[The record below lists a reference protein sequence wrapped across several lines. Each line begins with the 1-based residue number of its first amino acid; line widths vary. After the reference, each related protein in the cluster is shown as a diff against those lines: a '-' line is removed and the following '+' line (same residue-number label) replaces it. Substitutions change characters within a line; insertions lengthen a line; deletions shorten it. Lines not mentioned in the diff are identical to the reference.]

1 MYQNNDEWF
10 PDSGSWQE
18 NAEQAVFMLLFR
30 QRLVVMWQV
39 ELLEETIIFSVRE
52 FVKRMDL
59 RIHLRMDLLLP
70 LQDFE

>member
-1 MYQNNDEWF
+1 
-10 PDSGSWQE
+10 
-18 NAEQAVFMLLFR
+18 
-30 QRLVVMWQV
+30 MWQV